1 MFDTKG
7 PTTRHAYFPQYKATR
22 PPMPEGLVPQ
32 IPVIWD
38 LVRAYRIPI
47 IQQQGIEAAVG
58 EGGGKTGRQQQG
70 SRQQI
75 KVEVGPIQA
84 GMAAG
89 QQGAQQRRRIGLLA
103 EQAEQ
108 VEGARQIICGQSLA

>member
-1 MFDTKG
+1 MVVANVEG
-7 PTTRHAYFPQYKATR
+7 GQARIER
-22 PPMPEGLVPQ
+22 PLTSKHFVQVFFNKRLEIAAVGQL
-32 IPVIWD
+32 
-38 LVRAYRIPI
+38 
-47 IQQQGIEAAVG
+47 QQQGIEAAVG
-58 EGGGKTGRQQQG
+58 EGGGKAGRQQQG